1 MEKTNY
7 VGNITGSF
15 VANVNVT
22 NDSTP
27 PPQSPQRHIKRNELT
42 ISWIALAASVVS
54 LVMSVICISLVHSVS
69 LASAWPGFVLGV
81 LAVLTTVLLGFQ
93 IKSTIDIDAKFA
105 EQQNRLGEFMS
116 GQSEKYM
123 KPNLRIVDLLLSTA
137 KLSTLTY
144 TWNDRYERVG
154 DRFFV
159 FKSTF
164 QRCYFGAKGIEMD
177 ERAGRL
183 IKEEVPSI
191 CADVLTSL
199 VTAKK
204 FDIID
209 DDFLVSE
216 KERIAYLIS
225 VTPESIKSYFEDL
238 MR

>member
-27 PPQSPQRHIKRNELT
+27 PPPSPRRHIKGNEFT
-42 ISWIALAASVVS
+42 ILWIALATSVVS
-54 LVMSVICISLVHSVS
+54 LVISVICISLVHSVS
-69 LASAWPGFVLGV
+69 LSSAWPGFVLGV

-93 IKSTIDIDAKFA
+93 IKSTIDLDAKFA

-123 KPNLRIVDLLLSTA
+123 KPNLRIVDLQLSAA

-144 TWNDRYERVG
+144 TWNDRYERVD
-154 DRFFV
+154 DRIFV

-164 QRCYFGAKGIEMD
+164 QRCYFDARGIEMD
-177 ERAGRL
+177 ERAGQL
-183 IKEEVPSI
+183 IKDEVPSI
-191 CADVLTSL
+191 CADALTSL
-199 VTAKK
+199 VAAKK

-209 DDFLVSE
+209 DDFLKSE
-216 KERIAYLIS
+216 KERIEYLIS
-225 VTPESIKSYFEDL
+225 VVPESIKSYFEVL
-238 MR
+238 IR